1 MVLGVIWIV
10 KLLMKNI
17 WKLSVYIYNYSYI
30 YKKRNKITDLIKIYL
45 KLFFLIL
52 NCTIKLFY

>member
-30 YKKRNKITDLIKIYL
+30 YKKKNKITDLIKIYL
-45 KLFFLIL
+45 KLFF
-52 NCTIKLFY
+52 